1 MGTWHGGGATART
14 HGRSV
19 TAVVRPEL
27 SSTRIADACE
37 RHARSSA
44 PELLSTRIADACER
58 HARRAVPCHCL
69 GILNA
74 AIRRHGHAEEA
85 GGVQSRVH
93 ALQHILAAVF
103 SFSGVGCVQK
113 GLEDI
118 KERRQGRARP
128 GKARPAVRM
137 GRGYISC
144 ASATTTT
151 TSLRLET
158 SHMFHKT
165 WEDRYRLRVR
175 VGTIQ

>member
-19 TAVVRPEL
+19 TAVVR
-27 SSTRIADACE
+27 
-37 RHARSSA
+37 

-113 GLEDI
+113 GSEDI

-144 ASATTTT
+144 ASAT
-151 TSLRLET
+151 SLRLET